1 MITTKQI
8 SLTSII
14 SEKSRAYIDGTK
26 LAGGT
31 TIEDMKVNYQIANAL
46 RKIRLGGISFLKV
59 KGELIELQ
67 EDVKGFLF
75 KKGDKEIFLNWTKNK
90 KVLSNVI
97 FNGGIDNFSNEDILQ
112 AIILLEMAEQLTDAD
127 TATLTEQLFT
137 PNEIKKDS
145 PEAVTL
151 ARVVTKIEEA
161 ILNETLSINKFTDDE
176 YYIDAEEEVLKDE
189 LNVSLITLVEETQP
203 QDTEVE
209 PKEESVVTECQPEEK
224 KVDEVTNKGGL
235 SISVNGEKKEAHQY
249 TLFGDMSEGTEA
261 VVTFVKDKE
270 TNKPVR
276 NSLEKQEIT
285 KVEKPK
291 LTKEQALAMRPD
303 VSDHNAA
310 EEKLRTFDLPEKFI
324 KQCMNFRELQL
335 KELTAEEILLIP
347 NETYYTGWTDPIKRG
362 IAAFLV
368 GKNLFIR
375 GETSTG
381 KSTLVKTICS
391 LLNYPM
397 TFVGGSMDATL
408 ETFIG
413 INTLEDGNVGVKNAP
428 LIEAMI
434 KGAIFYLDEGNSVLP
449 GIFIQLHSAMD
460 RQRTIYNQLTGE
472 KIVAHK
478 NFRVVTC
485 VNDGYAGTNELN
497 PATLDRFV
505 AIETKYMKP
514 EDAKKYYE
522 NFPIKYTEFQ
532 KNVLKMGDF
541 SEDEIL
547 ELLEI
552 QNAIQQ
558 GVMNGTLDGYVAS
571 QRNFEA
577 ILELSCMLEVKE
589 AVLMVIQKYPKEQRA
604 PIATVFSEVEALDMT
619 VEELLEI

>member
-46 RKIRLGGISFLKV
+46 RKIRLGGISFSEVKV
-59 KGELIELQ
+59 ELIDLM
-67 EDVKGFLF
+67 EDVKGFRF
-75 KKGDKEIFLNWTKNK
+75 KKGDKEIFLNWTKHK

-97 FNGGIDNFSNEDILQ
+97 FNGGVDKFSNEDILQ
-112 AIILLEMAEQLTDAD
+112 SIILLEMAEQLTDAD

-137 PNEIKKDS
+137 SNEIKKDS
-145 PEAVTL
+145 PEALTL
-151 ARVVTKIEEA
+151 AKVVTKIEES
-161 ILNETLSINKFTDDE
+161 ILNGVLAINKFTDDE
-176 YYIDAEEEVLKDE
+176 YDIIAEKPLLENELDTSSFSATGAVKAPVVEEVH
-189 LNVSLITLVEETQP
+189 EEKNSP
-203 QDTEVE
+203 TEI
-209 PKEESVVTECQPEEK
+209 QPEEK
-224 KVDEVTNKGGL
+224 KVDKATSNGGL
-235 SISVNGEKKEAHQY
+235 SISVNGEKKETLQY
-249 TLFGDMSEGTEA
+249 TLFGDMNEGTEA
-261 VVTFVKDKE
+261 VVTFIKDKE
-270 TNKPVR
+270 PNKAVR
-276 NSLEKQEIT
+276 NAANENKVT
-285 KVEKPK
+285 KLEKPK

-532 KNVLKMGDF
+532 KNVLKLGDF

-604 PIATVFSEVEALDMT
+604 PIATVFSEVEALNMT